1 MGFMITGNKQ
11 QVIKSKKS
19 SGLSHW
25 WHQKLTAILLLPIT
39 VWFISSFPSFMS
51 LSYQEKFNWLYNKPN
66 CYLLAFF
73 FIVSSYHMKLGLT
86 VVIEDYIHNDN
97 LKKIL
102 SIFISVLVI
111 SIILITL
118 LLCLGK
124 NIGV

>member
-1 MGFMITGNKQ
+1 MITGNKQ

-66 CYLLAFF
+66 FYLLVFF

-102 SIFISVLVI
+102 SIFISVLVL
-111 SIILITL
+111 SIILTTL

-124 NIGV
+124 NVGA

>member
-1 MGFMITGNKQ
+1 MSKGNRKQ
-11 QVIKSKKS
+11 EIQIKKS

-25 WHQKLTAILLLPIT
+25 WQQKLSAIFLLPIT
-39 VWFISSFPSFMS
+39 IWFIISFPSFIN
-51 LSYQEKFNWLYNKPN
+51 LSYQDKFNWLYNKPN

-102 SIFISVLVI
+102 SMFIFVTVI
-111 SIILITL
+111 SIILLTL
-118 LLCLGK
+118 LLCVAKNLG
-124 NIGV
+124 I

>member
-1 MGFMITGNKQ
+1 MITDNKQ
-11 QVIKSKKS
+11 QEIKSKKS

-25 WHQKLTAILLLPIT
+25 WQQKLTAILLLPIT
-39 VWFISSFPSFMS
+39 VWFINSFPSFMS

-66 CYLLAFF
+66 CYFLALF

-97 LKKIL
+97 SKKIL
-102 SIFISVLVI
+102 SIFISVLVV

>member
-1 MGFMITGNKQ
+1 MITDNKQ
-11 QVIKSKKS
+11 QKIKSKKS

-25 WHQKLTAILLLPIT
+25 LQQKITAILLLPIT
-39 VWFISSFPSFMS
+39 VWFINSFPSFMS
-51 LSYQEKFNWLYNKPN
+51 FSYQEKFNWLYNKPN

-97 LKKIL
+97 FKKIL
-102 SIFISVLVI
+102 SIIISVIVV

-118 LLCLGK
+118 LLCLSK
-124 NIGV
+124 NLGV

>member
-1 MGFMITGNKQ
+1 MITGNKQ
-11 QVIKSKKS
+11 QEIKSKKS

-25 WHQKLTAILLLPIT
+25 WQQKITAILLLPIT
-39 VWFISSFPSFMS
+39 VWFINSFPSFMS

-66 CYLLAFF
+66 CSLLSFF

-102 SIFISVLVI
+102 STFISVIVI